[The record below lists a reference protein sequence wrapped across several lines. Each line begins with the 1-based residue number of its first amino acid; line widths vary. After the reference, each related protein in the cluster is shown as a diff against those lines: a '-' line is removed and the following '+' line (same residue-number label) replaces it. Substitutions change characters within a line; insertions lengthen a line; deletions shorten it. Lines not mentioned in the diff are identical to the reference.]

1 MNRALLRSPQYWSSY
16 SGYLREIVSTCS
28 AFRRWA
34 DVELAKDLNEGSA
47 RRMSAFVEE
56 LRESEWAREGREVD
70 KAATGRKI
78 QQDLDALLASLTS
91 LSSLLTATSAS
102 HASDLGT
109 VVTSIEHNSAAL
121 ATQMSGLDGALKEL
135 VEKVGKEM
143 AVVGG
148 EVKVALMQ
156 TVEEHDSRLT
166 SMIARISDDRFA
178 ASLDAFAA
186 KQTQLMQEMHDL
198 ALTAQT
204 ADASL
209 QILNSGIL
217 GLRTLSE
224 TLASS
229 LSDSVSSAALFESQ
243 LSSLHADNLAQAHQ
257 LAAVLA
263 NLSSLAEQQQA
274 GFLERRTNWTDGSG
288 WEELLWLVQVFW
300 GPGLRFFG
308 RRLVIIAALLTLY
321 SGVAYGCRNPTIP
334 SSLANQRRPRR
345 PLRAS
350 DPDLRSKARSATR
363 VFDELL

>member
-1 MNRALLRSPQYWSSY
+1 MAMCEIRTAEGGKLPRECLNRALSRSPQYWSSY

-47 RRMSAFVEE
+47 RRMCAFVEE

-148 EVKVALMQ
+148 EVKFALMHS
-156 TVEEHDSRLT
+156 VEEHDSRLT
-166 SMIARISDDRFA
+166 SIARISDDRFA

-186 KQTQLMQEMHDL
+186 KQTQLMKEMHDL

-217 GLRTLSE
+217 GLQTLSE
-224 TLASS
+224 TLASA
-229 LSDSVSSAALFESQ
+229 LSGSVSSAALLERQ
-243 LSSLHADNLAQAHQ
+243 LASLHADSLGQAHQ

-288 WEELLWLVQVFW
+288 WEELLWLVQVLW
-300 GPGLRFFG
+300 GPALRFFG
-308 RRLVIIAALLTLY
+308 RRPVYIAALLTLY
-321 SGVAYGCRNPTIP
+321 LATAYHRRNSSAPPAP
-334 SSLANQRRPRR
+334 S
-345 PLRAS
+345 AS
-350 DPDLRSKARSATR
+350 RSH
-363 VFDELL
+363 V